1 MTMCASWIRR
11 GRDDEGDE
19 LVFATDSRLSGGEAW
34 DTGQKLFD
42 LGRKD
47 ALLCFAGAT
56 NRAYPLILHGGNLQ
70 RYNVAWSDPRLDL
83 FDVMDALCTLF
94 TELCQRIDTSGLSGS
109 APQPLTGD
117 DEVSFLFGGWSWR
130 KQQFGFWGI
139 GYNPSIKAF
148 TANALHEREDKM
160 PFIFIGDE
168 VEKAEE
174 LMEGIRIAE
183 KHVFSRVLDME
194 PLRVLSRMI
203 GDRSYPSIGGS
214 MQIAKVYQSGLH
226 EFFGVRMPSG
236 NMTILGRDVNPYD
249 APPLRFIDF
258 ETGELIDNLPV
269 EFHDLLTYE
278 FGVDTKFVCDCYPDG
293 KLKSPL
299 PEAHRKRLHRIFRD
313 IAYRDFVKR
322 REDNSAYA
330 EASSLAATADNSS
343 DGGTA
348 GE

>member
-1 MTMCASWIRR
+1 LPSDRR
-11 GRDDEGDE
+11 
-19 LVFATDSRLSGGEAW
+19 
-34 DTGQKLFD
+34 
-42 LGRKD
+42 
-47 ALLCFAGAT
+47 LL
-56 NRAYPLILHGGNLQ
+56 
-70 RYNVAWSDPRLDL
+70 
-83 FDVMDALCTLF
+83 DALCNLF
-94 TELCQRIDTSGLSGS
+94 TDLCQRIDISGLSGS

-130 KQQFGFWGI
+130 KKQFGFWGVA
-139 GYNPSIKAF
+139 YNPSVKAF
-148 TANALHEREDKM
+148 TATALHEREDQM
-160 PFIFIGDE
+160 PFTFIGDE

-174 LMEGIRIAE
+174 LMKEIRIAE
-183 KHVFSRVLDME
+183 NRVFSPTLDME
-194 PLRVLSRMI
+194 PLRVLARMI
-203 GDRSYPSIGGS
+203 GDKGYPSIGGS

-258 ETGELIDNLPV
+258 ETGGLIENLPV
-269 EFHDLLTYE
+269 EFHDLRTYE

-299 PEAHRKRLHRIFRD
+299 PEVHRKRLHRIFRD

-330 EASSLAATADNSS
+330 GASSLAATADDSS
-343 DGGTA
+343 DQGTA
-348 GE
+348 ND

>member
-1 MTMCASWIRR
+1 MTLCASWIRH
-11 GRDDEGDE
+11 GKNDEGDE

-42 LGRKD
+42 LGRQD

-56 NRAYPLILHGGNLQ
+56 NRAYPLILHGGSLQ
-70 RYNVAWSDPRLDL
+70 RYNIAWSDPRLDL
-83 FDVMDALCTLF
+83 FDVLDALCNLF

-130 KQQFGFWGI
+130 KKQFGLWGI
-139 GYNPSIKAF
+139 GYNPAIKAF
-148 TANALHEREDKM
+148 TANALHEREDQM
-160 PFIFIGDE
+160 PFTFIGDE

-174 LMEGIRIAE
+174 LMQEILIAE
-183 KHVFSRVLDME
+183 KRVFSRVLDME
-194 PLRVLSRMI
+194 PLRVLARMI
-203 GDRSYPSIGGS
+203 GDRGHPSIGGS

-236 NMTILGRDVNPYD
+236 NMAILGREVNPYD

-258 ETGELIDNLPV
+258 QTCELIDNLPV
-269 EFHDLLTYE
+269 EFRDLQTYE
-278 FGVDTKFVCDCYPDG
+278 FGVDTKFVKDCYPDG

-313 IAYRDFVKR
+313 IAYRDFVRR
-322 REDNSAYA
+322 REDTSVA
-330 EASSLAATADNSS
+330 EPSGMIAEFSADNE
-343 DGGTA
+343 GTA
-348 GE
+348 NE